1 MRRNRL
7 PATCGGGLQ
16 PVRWNDVNVDLMQWD
31 AVVVGGGPAG
41 STCAGRLRGAGMNV
55 LIVDKK
61 SFPRDKTCAGWVT
74 PQVFETLGVDPQEYA
89 TTTATLAGDCRG
101 PRTLQPITGFKTGM
115 IGGAPIETHYGRIV
129 SYGIRRCEFDHYLLV
144 RSGAATQLGTA
155 FKSCVRQAGEWTIND
170 ALRAPLLIG
179 AGGHFCPVARLQGA
193 REVSGASVVAAQEIE
208 FAPAAM
214 ELGRCG
220 AQGAVPELYFCD
232 DLKGYGWCFR
242 KGAYLNIGLG
252 RVDGTR
258 IAEHVA
264 TFCDYLREIG
274 SVTCEIPK
282 GFHGHAY
289 QLYERTEPRLV
300 DDGVLLIGD
309 AAGLAYPQ
317 SGEGIR
323 PAVESAIFAADAVI
337 GARGDYSQAGLG
349 PYAAAIQERFG
360 APRRRTSADW
370 LPASWL
376 RFAAAR
382 LMTNHAFTRNVVIDR
397 WFLHTQ
403 QPALRA

>member
-1 MRRNRL
+1 MGST
-7 PATCGGGLQ
+7 AT
-16 PVRWNDVNVDLMQWD
+16 DWD

-41 STCAGRLRGAGMNV
+41 STCAGRLRGAGLNV
-55 LIVDKK
+55 LILDKQ

-74 PQVFETLGVDPQEYA
+74 PQVFETLGIDPQDYA
-89 TTTATLAGDCRG
+89 ATPATAGEGCQS
-101 PRTLQPITGFKTGM
+101 PRTLQPITGFRTGL

-129 SYGIRRCEFDHYLLV
+129 SYGIRRCEFDDVLLR
-144 RSGAATQLGTA
+144 RSGAATQLGRA
-155 FKSCVRQAGEWTIND
+155 LKSCTRHGDAWTIND
-170 ALRAPLLIG
+170 GLRTPLLIG
-179 AGGHFCPVARLQGA
+179 AGGHFCPVARRQGA
-193 REVSGASVVAAQEIE
+193 REVPGTSVVAAQEIE
-208 FAPAAM
+208 FAPAAR
-214 ELGRCG
+214 ELEQCG
-220 AQGAVPELYFCD
+220 AQGAVPELYFCN

-258 IAEHVA
+258 VAEHVA
-264 TFCDYLREIG
+264 AFCDYLREIG

-289 QLYERTEPRLV
+289 QLYERTQPRLV

-323 PAVESAIFAADAVI
+323 PAVESAILAAQAVI
-337 GARGDYSQAGLG
+337 GAGGNYSRAGLG
-349 PYAAAIQERFG
+349 PYAVSVQERFG
-360 APRRRTSADW
+360 TPRRRSAADW

-382 LMTNHAFTRNVVIDR
+382 LMTNHAIARRVVIDR
-397 WFLHTQ
+397 WFLHAQ